1 MSLRLRCAI
10 LCGLVTG
17 GMMLL
22 VCIYAYAVHSRLHY
36 DELDQRLANDAKHV
50 AHQVKSA
57 GTSAEMDD
65 VLGAGRLMGTSLW
78 LYDSMGG
85 LRGTP
90 SAEHRVVDVKA
101 VSGQPSDAPY
111 GFLAAMAPGL
121 RESGGASG
129 TFRIILSPEGRRWR
143 HYVLPLEGGGYL
155 EAALPLAPLDAS
167 VRGFG
172 RLMVIMGLVGTAI
185 AFGVGGVTARHAL
198 RPVDVLT
205 DTAAAIAESRA
216 FSRRVPA
223 ESLNHELGRLGRT
236 FNDMLTSLEQA
247 YATQQRF
254 VSDASHELRAPLT
267 VIQANL
273 ELARRPALPE
283 ADREESLREAS
294 EEADRLTRLV
304 GDLLVLARAD
314 AGLTLRAEAVELDRV
329 FLQVLRESR
338 HLLRGQRLE
347 FSHVE
352 PCVVRGDP
360 DRIRQLVFIVV
371 ENAIKYTPPGG
382 LIEVALRRA
391 GPWAELTVRD
401 TGVGIAATELPRVF
415 ERFYRAEGAR
425 SLNPG
430 GSGLGLAIGRWIA
443 TQHKGSLELESEPG
457 RGTVATVWLPAANNT
472 FTNQGGGHATEPAG
486 SKPAGRPAG
495 TGSR

>member
-1 MSLRLRCAI
+1 MSLRLRCAL

-17 GMMLL
+17 GMVVL
-22 VCIYAYAVHSRLHY
+22 VCMYAYSVHSRLHY
-36 DELDQRLANDAKHV
+36 DELDQRLEDDAAHV
-50 AHQVKSA
+50 AHEVK
-57 GTSAEMDD
+57 GTSGSARMNE
-65 VLGAGRLMGTSLW
+65 VLGAGRIMGTSLW

-85 LRGTP
+85 LRGTTGAGQHV
-90 SAEHRVVDVKA
+90 SNVNA
-101 VSGQPSDAPY
+101 VAGQPSEAPY
-111 GFLAAMAPGL
+111 GLLAALAPGF
-121 RESGGASG
+121 REAGRGPG
-129 TFRIILSPEGRRWR
+129 TFRVTRSPEGQRWR
-143 HYVLPLEGGGYL
+143 NYVLPLEGGGYL
-155 EAALPLAPLDAS
+155 EAALPLTRLDAS
-167 VRGFG
+167 VWGFA

-223 ESLNHELGRLGRT
+223 ESFNHELGRLGRT

-273 ELARRPALPE
+273 ELARRPAVPE

-360 DRIRQLVFIVV
+360 DRLRQLVFIVV

-382 LIEVALRRA
+382 LIEVGLRRA

-401 TGVGIAATELPRVF
+401 TGVGIAVTELPRVF
-415 ERFYRAEGAR
+415 ERFYRADGAR

-457 RGTVATVWLPAANNT
+457 RGTVATVRLPV
-472 FTNQGGGHATEPAG
+472 
-486 SKPAGRPAG
+486 S
-495 TGSR
+495 